1 MRPIRLCFVS
11 ALVAIVGIGVFSGDR
26 SDRPEIILPG
36 NSTET
41 MRFALPE
48 RADMLEARFALCGDR
63 IRVNCVIDGDT
74 FWFNGKKIRIAD
86 IDAPEIASPH
96 CRDEKHMGEMARD
109 HLLVLLNAG
118 GLRWSRD
125 GAMQT
130 AMAANSV
137 RSRVTDIPS
146 VKRSSKT
153 ALPDAGMDRSAT
165 GVGPTEN
172 IHQRYHGRGIGVRGK
187 GGGNRPLSPWEGV

>member
-118 GLRWSRD
+118 GFTLVTGRRDADRYGRKLRTVTRNGHSLGETLVEDGLARRWNGPKRD
-125 GAMQT
+125 WC
-130 AMAANSV
+130 
-137 RSRVTDIPS
+137 R
-146 VKRSSKT
+146 
-153 ALPDAGMDRSAT
+153 PD
-165 GVGPTEN
+165 
-172 IHQRYHGRGIGVRGK
+172 
-187 GGGNRPLSPWEGV
+187 